1 MTVGSNTG
9 ENLPCKRQKRAQRLA
24 GSAGVALMTQKV
36 ISRTILVAFNALW
49 PGEPVT
55 LCTVTGFAQIVVG
68 RAVIFTGR
76 G

>member
-1 MTVGSNTG
+1 
-9 ENLPCKRQKRAQRLA
+9 
-24 GSAGVALMTQKV
+24 MTQKV

-49 PGEPVT
+49 PGETVT